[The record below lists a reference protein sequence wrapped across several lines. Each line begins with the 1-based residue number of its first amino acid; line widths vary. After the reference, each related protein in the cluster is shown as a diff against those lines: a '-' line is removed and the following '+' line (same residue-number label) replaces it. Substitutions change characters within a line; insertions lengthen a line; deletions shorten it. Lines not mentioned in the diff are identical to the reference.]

1 MKQTLQRLKE
11 FLMSH
16 APNVVVVNTSAEG
29 HSRRIGSTLY
39 SKRRGG
45 MDGEPDIEV
54 VSHLYRTILH
64 NVLIRAVAA
73 KGFKCAASRKHN
85 VLQVAYCAIHT

>member
-1 MKQTLQRLKE
+1 MKE

-16 APNVVVVNTSAEG
+16 APHVVVVNTSAEG

-54 VSHLYRTILH
+54 VSHSFVELFAEH
-64 NVLIRAVAA
+64 
-73 KGFKCAASRKHN
+73 SSE
-85 VLQVAYCAIHT
+85 